1 MIKENFNI
9 KGDLRIILRDTVT
22 GEVKLDRLEKN
33 LVVTAGKTY
42 IASRMSNA
50 SATVMSH
57 MAVGTDAT
65 VPAGANTALVAEVS
79 RVALTVAGGTPT
91 ANAILYSASF
101 GPGVG
106 TGALQEAGI
115 LNGVSGG
122 TMLSRTTFAVVNK
135 GAADEMIINWTVT
148 VG

>member
-42 IASRMSNA
+42 IASRMSDA

-65 VPAGANTALVAEVS
+65 APAGTDTALFAEVS

-106 TGALQEAGI
+106 TGALVEAGI
-115 LNGVSGG
+115 LNGASGG